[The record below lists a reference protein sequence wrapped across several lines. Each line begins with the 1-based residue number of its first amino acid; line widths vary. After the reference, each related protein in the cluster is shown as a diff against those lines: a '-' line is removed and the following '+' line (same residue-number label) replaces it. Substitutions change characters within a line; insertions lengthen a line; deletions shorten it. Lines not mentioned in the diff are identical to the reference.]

1 MSDINKQIQTV
12 ARWLYKKLFN
22 VDYILSE
29 WEWEHKRKIQLLRN
43 ELLEEAIRKLGY
55 RLETTLKADFF
66 VEGDLPNAQRQSGA
80 LYELKKLE
88 D

>member
-1 MSDINKQIQTV
+1 M
-12 ARWLYKKLFN
+12 YK
-22 VDYILSE
+22 
-29 WEWEHKRKIQLLRN
+29 LLMKN
-43 ELLEEAIRKLGY
+43 IPIEEAIRKLGY